1 MKFPT
6 ELKNLDWPKT
16 EKQVTQKEI
25 GRINSIEPI
34 VWRNME
40 LVDKNAPDCNRFNP
54 YANTMEFLVAF
65 NYTIVSNF
73 LYICL
78 YDRYGVQWSDLVW
91 LGRLH
96 QLRRSD

>member
-25 GRINSIEPI
+25 SRINSIEPI

-40 LVDKNAPDCNRFNP
+40 LVDENAPDCQP
-54 YANTMEFLVAF
+54 
-65 NYTIVSNF
+65 I
-73 LYICL
+73 
-78 YDRYGVQWSDLVW
+78 
-91 LGRLH
+91 
-96 QLRRSD
+96 